1 MKKKLVLCLAI
12 VLCIAVVVC
21 FALVGRDNDG
31 DLDDVNTPVHGEQSG
46 EVSGENENETPIIGD
61 ESGETSGE
69 VIDEVSGETSGEEE
83 PEVDDKPVVDDPVVD
98 TPVEE
103 DPVVDTPAVSGSAA
117 DMMTKLMAAAKIEV
131 RMGMQVEIPAEM
143 SEAWLGL
150 KNDKFTSLV
159 KDSIMY
165 ESAISPAN
173 ESFCLIKVSD
183 ESKVEELKKEIFEN
197 CNPRKWVCMS
207 AERVVVLNS
216 GEYIMLAMAS
226 QDSCNSLIP
235 AFKAEFGEAKVG
247 TILDKTVSES
257 IENFEDLPGGGGM
270 AL

>member
-1 MKKKLVLCLAI
+1 MKKRLVLCLAV
-12 VLCIAVVVC
+12 VLCIAAVVC
-21 FALVGRDNDG
+21 FTLVGRNNDG

-46 EVSGENENETPIIGD
+46 EVSGETENDTPVIGD

-69 VIDEVSGETSGEEE
+69 IIDEVSGETSGEEE
-83 PEVDDKPVVDDPVVD
+83 TEID

-117 DMMTKLMAAAKIEV
+117 DIMTKLMDAAKIEV

-150 KNDKFTSLV
+150 KEDKFTSLV

-183 ESKVEELKKEIFEN
+183 ASKVEELKQEIFEN
-197 CNPRKWVCMS
+197 CNPRKWICMS

-226 QDSCNSLIP
+226 QDSCNALIP
-235 AFKAEFGEAKVG
+235 AFKAYFGEAKVG
-247 TILDKTVSES
+247 TILDETVSES